1 MHDLLRG
8 KPGESLTVDAMR
20 VDYNK
25 RFTTPGGFDSWKLER
40 LQHFRDPQF
49 ASWEA
54 FDRGEWTESLRLL
67 EDERASLAEQQSE
80 AIALGI
86 DLYRVRVVAEPI
98 APYLRWEL
106 HLLALRA
113 QYGEKVR
120 VVGPEVVEPFESA
133 GVLPEILTV
142 GTDTVY
148 EFLYDETVTLAA
160 ANRYTDPEI
169 YVRCTEFM
177 KDLYTVGE
185 DIESFFERRV
195 ADLNPPGTV

>member
-1 MHDLLRG
+1 
-8 KPGESLTVDAMR
+8 MR
-20 VDYNK
+20 VDYRK
-25 RFTTPGGFDSWKLER
+25 RLTTAGGLDSWKLER

-54 FDRGEWTESLRLL
+54 FDRGEWRESLRLL
-67 EDERASLAEQQSE
+67 EDERAILAEQQSE
-80 AIALGI
+80 AISLGI

-98 APYLRWEL
+98 APYLQWEL

-120 VVGPEVVEPFESA
+120 VVGPEIVEPFESA
-133 GVLPEILTV
+133 GILPEILTV

-160 ANRYTDPEI
+160 ACRYIDPEI
-169 YVRCTEFM
+169 YARCTEFM
-177 KDLYTVGE
+177 KDLYAAGE
-185 DIESFFERRV
+185 DIDSFFERRV
-195 ADLNPPGTV
+195 ADLNPPGTA